1 MKKKLFL
8 TMTISFILFAGFATA
23 DKKSNSIA
31 DFKNHTTNTTNSI
44 IVKGM
49 LVNGEVLPL
58 IELPEVTITAKRNW
72 NRVVSASIID
82 GKVVPHVTLDEVVIT
97 PNI

>member
-23 DKKSNSIA
+23 DRKSNSIS
-31 DFKNHTTNTTNSI
+31 DFRTSNAENTI
-44 IVKGM
+44 VVKGM
-49 LVNGEVLPL
+49 LVDGEVLPS
-58 IELPEVTITAKRNW
+58 IELPEITIVGERNW
-72 NRVVSASIID
+72 NNVVTATVVD
-82 GKVVPHVTLDEVVIT
+82 GKVVPHVVLDEVVIT